1 MYNLNI
7 TKTNCIKSQMR
18 KGGKMKKTLFLLV
31 SVILLSVLVLSEIVN
46 AKVKEDKGPLT
57 KKVFIHYKKPRGKP
71 DNPGK
76 KPKPPEEDEGSYTY
90 IARGMKWKLT
100 EDYVFNPDGAPLSSD
115 VAISEA
121 MATWDI
127 EVESFDIFG
136 SLTNNYDT
144 TVNEDLD
151 EENVIIFADLDDF
164 PWLNIGD
171 SSNVIAV
178 TLVWGFY
185 NAPPRFREIVEVDM
199 IFNTSGN
206 WIWEHADYEGDPV
219 MDVLNIAVHEWGHAA
234 GMGDLYDTSALEE
247 TMYGYSS
254 AGETKK
260 RDLYYGDIAG
270 IKNLYK

>member
-1 MYNLNI
+1 
-7 TKTNCIKSQMR
+7 MR
-18 KGGKMKKTLFLLV
+18 KTLFLLASFV
-31 SVILLSVLVLSEIVN
+31 LLSVLVLPEIVD
-46 AKVKEDKGPLT
+46 AKVKLDKGPLT

-76 KPKPPEEDEGSYTY
+76 KPKPPKEDEGSYTY
-90 IARGMKWKLT
+90 IARGMKWKET
-100 EDYVFNPDGAPLSSD
+100 ENYVFNPDGAPLYSD
-115 VAISEA
+115 VAISDA

-136 SLTNNYDT
+136 TLTNNYVS

-164 PWLNIGD
+164 PWLNMGD

-199 IFNTSGN
+199 IFNTGGT
-206 WIWEHADYEGDPV
+206 WDWEHAAFEGDPV
-219 MDVLNIAVHEWGHAA
+219 MDVLNIAVHEIGHAA
-234 GMGDLYDTSALEE
+234 GMGDLYDTTASLE
-247 TMYGYSS
+247 TMYGLSS
-254 AGETKK
+254 EGEIIK
-260 RDLYYGDIAG
+260 RDLYIGDIAG
-270 IKNLYK
+270 IKNLYE